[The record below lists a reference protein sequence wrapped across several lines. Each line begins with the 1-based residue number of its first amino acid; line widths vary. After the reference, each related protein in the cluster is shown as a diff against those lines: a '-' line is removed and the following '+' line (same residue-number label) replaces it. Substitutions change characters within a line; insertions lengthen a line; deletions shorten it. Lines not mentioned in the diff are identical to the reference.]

1 MVKTLHPQTYSDA
14 YDVGDYFRQGVP
26 VVMDLTSLP
35 KAEAVRLVDF
45 AAGMV
50 IGRGGAMDRVAPR
63 VFLLTPPGVS
73 PEEGQQE
80 PAKAP
85 S

>member
-1 MVKTLHPQTYSDA
+1 MVKTLHPQNYGDA
-14 YDVGDYFRQGVP
+14 YDVGDYFRKGVP

-50 IGRGGAMDRVAPR
+50 VGRGGSMDRVAPR

-73 PEEGQQE
+73 AEDTQPE
-80 PAKAP
+80 PARAP